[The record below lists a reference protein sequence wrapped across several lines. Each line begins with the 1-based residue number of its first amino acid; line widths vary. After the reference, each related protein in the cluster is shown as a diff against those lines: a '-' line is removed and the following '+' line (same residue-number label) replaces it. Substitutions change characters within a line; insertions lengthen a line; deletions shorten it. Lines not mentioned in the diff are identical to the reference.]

1 VGHLSP
7 AWSVMGTSEGVALV
21 VPQMGVVEQIVVLD
35 WLVPDG
41 AAVEV
46 GQSVVVV
53 ETDKAETEL
62 EAPASGRIEILV
74 DVSDEEI
81 PVGSTLARII

>member
-1 VGHLSP
+1 
-7 AWSVMGTSEGVALV
+7 M
-21 VPQMGVVEQIVVLD
+21 VPQMGVVEQIVVLQ
-35 WLVPDG
+35 WLVADG
-41 AAVEV
+41 ASVKE

-53 ETDKAETEL
+53 ETEKAETEL

-81 PVGSTLARII
+81 PVGSTLARIV

>member
-1 VGHLSP
+1 VDHLLP

-41 AAVEV
+41 VAVEE

-74 DVSDEEI
+74 DVSDEEV
-81 PVGSTLARII
+81 PVGSTLARIV